1 MQSTDHRSYPSIQ
14 HPIAMGVNPALPR
27 PSSISKSRAAP
38 TASAHRPT
46 GHDPDRLWYARR
58 SQRPNAPRM
67 AAPDPTVSADPHIE
81 VRGVS
86 KFFGKKRVLEGID
99 LTFHRGEVAVI
110 IGGSGTGKT
119 TLLRLLIG
127 LEKPTTGAILI
138 DGEDIVPLG
147 DSAMNRV
154 RRKFGMVFQ
163 YAALLDSMTVLDNV
177 AFPLRE
183 HTRLSEKEIAARVN
197 EKLAELGLENVG
209 ALFPSELSGGMRK
222 RVGLARALMLDPQ
235 IVVYDE
241 PTSGLDPFTTE
252 LVDEMILGARRQHG
266 VTSVVISHDMASALR
281 IADRIFLLAEGGLAA
296 SGTPEE
302 LASGK
307 SELALRF
314 IQASGVDLKSARV
327 LRRG

>member
-1 MQSTDHRSYPSIQ
+1 
-14 HPIAMGVNPALPR
+14 
-27 PSSISKSRAAP
+27 
-38 TASAHRPT
+38 
-46 GHDPDRLWYARR
+46 
-58 SQRPNAPRM
+58 M
-67 AAPDPTVSADPHIE
+67 AAPNLTPQDDRHIE
-81 VRGVS
+81 VRDVS
-86 KFFGKKRVLEGID
+86 KSFGRKHVLDNINLSFG
-99 LTFHRGEVAVI
+99 RGEITVI

-119 TLLRLLIG
+119 TLLRMLIG
-127 LEKPTTGAILI
+127 LEKPTSGAILV

-147 DSAMNRV
+147 DTAMNRV

-183 HTRLSEKEIAARVN
+183 HTPLREKEIAARVT
-197 EKLAELGLENVG
+197 EKLSELGLDNVG
-209 ALFPSELSGGMRK
+209 GLFPSELSGGMRK

-235 IVVYDE
+235 IIVYDE

-252 LVDEMILGARRQHG
+252 LVDEMILGARKQHG

-281 IADRIFLLAEGGLAA
+281 IADRIYMLADGKLVA

-307 SELALRF
+307 SDIALRF
-314 IQASGVDLKSARV
+314 IQASGVDLNSTRV
-327 LRRG
+327 KRRQ

>member
-1 MQSTDHRSYPSIQ
+1 
-14 HPIAMGVNPALPR
+14 V
-27 PSSISKSRAAP
+27 AAP
-38 TASAHRPT
+38 NLSPHE
-46 GHDPDRLWYARR
+46 
-58 SQRPNAPRM
+58 
-67 AAPDPTVSADPHIE
+67 DPHIM

-86 KFFGKKRVLEGID
+86 KSFGAKPVLKDID
-99 LTFHRGEVAVI
+99 LDFGRGRVTVI

-127 LEKPTTGAILI
+127 LEKPTKGSIVI

-147 DSAMNRV
+147 DTAMNRV
-154 RRKFGMVFQ
+154 RKKFGMVFQ

-183 HTRLSEKEIAARVN
+183 HTSLREKEIVERVN
-197 EKLAELGLENVG
+197 EKLAELGLTNVG
-209 ALFPSELSGGMRK
+209 GLFPSELSGGMRK

-252 LVDEMILGARRQHG
+252 LVDEMILGARKQHG

-281 IADRIFLLAEGGLAA
+281 IADMIYMLAEGRLAA

-307 SELALRF
+307 SEVALRF
-314 IQASGVDLKSARV
+314 IQASGVDLNSAR
-327 LRRG
+327 LRRRE

>member
-1 MQSTDHRSYPSIQ
+1 
-14 HPIAMGVNPALPR
+14 
-27 PSSISKSRAAP
+27 
-38 TASAHRPT
+38 
-46 GHDPDRLWYARR
+46 
-58 SQRPNAPRM
+58 M
-67 AAPDPTVSADPHIE
+67 AAPNLDIQDERHIE
-81 VRGVS
+81 VRDVS
-86 KFFGKKRVLEGID
+86 KSFGKKRILDAVSLSFG
-99 LTFHRGEVAVI
+99 RGQISVI

-119 TLLRLLIG
+119 TLLRMLIG

-147 DSAMNRV
+147 DTAMNRV

-183 HTRLSEKEIAARVN
+183 HTRLNEKEIAVKVSD
-197 EKLAELGLENVG
+197 KLSELGLENVG

-222 RVGLARALMLDPQ
+222 RVGLARALMLEPQ
-235 IVVYDE
+235 IIVYDE

-252 LVDEMILGARRQHG
+252 LVDDMILGARKQHG
-266 VTSVVISHDMASALR
+266 VTSIVISHDMASAMR
-281 IADRIFLLAEGGLAA
+281 IADKIFMLADGKLAA

-307 SELALRF
+307 SDVALRF
-314 IQASGVDLKSARV
+314 IQASGVDLNSARV
-327 LRRG
+327 RRP